1 MDHSKLFYSRE
12 FYTIASKGLIT
23 PGGYI
28 LFHDV
33 LEKAGMAWKE
43 CELICLAFGFSWQ
56 VVEDVP
62 GGLAAVKRS
71 LGGVPAKGLPQL
83 TVRLQVEMLRAGR
96 GLKAGLYHALCW
108 LGQRRQRTREARR
121 AQIV

>member
-1 MDHSKLFYSRE
+1 
-12 FYTIASKGLIT
+12 
-23 PGGYI
+23 
-28 LFHDV
+28 
-33 LEKAGMAWKE
+33 MAWKE
-43 CELICLAFGFSWQ
+43 CGLICLAFGFSWQ

-71 LGGVPAKGLPQL
+71 LGGVPAKALLKLGA
-83 TVRLQVEMLRAGR
+83 RLEVEILRASR
-96 GLKAGLYHALCW
+96 ALKARLYHALCW